1 MASDASPLELREVTS
16 GYGDVAVIR
25 GVSMDFPKGL
35 ITTIVGSNG
44 AGKSTAIKVA
54 AGLLRAWQGNIFVQG
69 RDITR
74 EAADRR
80 VYRGIAYVPQGRI
93 VVPEMS
99 VRDNLMIGAHILGG
113 NRVAIETATE
123 RVMQLFPA
131 LKSRMKQQAD
141 TMSGG
146 EQQMLAIGRALMTSP
161 ETIMLDEPSLG
172 LSPKFV
178 DIVFE
183 KLLSLRDARN
193 DGGDGRAEGV
203 ACARHLRPRLC
214 DASRAGRLPGR
225 RLGPARQ
232 RRRQTAVPW
241 RNSGKHES
249 PEFCR
254 CMKNLTRPQVK
265 RRFLPSMRPSARA
278 NRCGPSCRRRSNGP
292 PSRKSSRWRAARQ
305 RQQYPAL
312 ARPGHRRRGQERA

>member
-54 AGLLRAWQGNIFVQG
+54 AGLLRAWQGDIFVQG

-183 KLLSLRDARN
+183 KLLSLRDAGMTVVMVEQKASHALGISDR
-193 DGGDGRAEGV
+193 GYVMHLGQV
-203 ACARHLRPRLC
+203 ACQGGAKDL
-214 DASRAGRLPGR
+214 
-225 RLGPARQ
+225 LG
-232 RRRQTAVPW
+232 
-241 RNSGKHES
+241 NDD
-249 PEFCR
+249 
-254 CMKNLTRPQVK
+254 VK
-265 RRFLPSMRPSARA
+265 RLFLGEIPESM
-278 NRCGPSCRRRSNGP
+278 
-292 PSRKSSRWRAARQ
+292 KSLSFADA
-305 RQQYPAL
+305 
-312 ARPGHRRRGQERA
+312 